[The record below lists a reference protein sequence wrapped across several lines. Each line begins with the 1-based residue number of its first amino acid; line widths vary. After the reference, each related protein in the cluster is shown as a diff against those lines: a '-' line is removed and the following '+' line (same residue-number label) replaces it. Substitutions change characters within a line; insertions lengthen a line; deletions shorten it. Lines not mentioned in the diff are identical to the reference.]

1 MAKKVV
7 KKTAKKAALPPGI
20 KAVKN
25 KIAKHDAKRAVKAGK
40 PTKGRAAKKAP
51 NPQQKPKAVKL
62 GPGTITV
69 NDGPPM
75 EVQGMTVTPEPK
87 RKIGKSPALA
97 APYGKPGVQD
107 NTLKGMSGLGDMT
120 PAVHDFAKAFKN
132 MIGPPPKRSA
142 ASLLG
147 DEAPPQI
154 NGVTLRELVTT
165 FIADNKRF
173 GELTAYAKAA
183 GFDAQAFAIVAVLHL
198 PYMRETKAAVELY
211 TKMLADG

>member
-1 MAKKVV
+1 MV
-7 KKTAKKAALPPGI
+7 KKTVKKPAKKA
-20 KAVKN
+20 VKKPDRKTAE
-25 KIAKHDAKRAVKAGK
+25 KISDAKVAAARAKVEAKK
-40 PTKGRAAKKAP
+40 PTKGKAAKKAP

-62 GPGTITV
+62 GPGTV
-69 NDGPPM
+69 SMNGGPPM

-87 RKIGKSPALA
+87 RKVGKSPALA
-97 APYGKPGVQD
+97 APYG
-107 NTLKGMSGLGDMT
+107 MT
-120 PAVHDFAKAFKN
+120 PAVHDFATAFKS
-132 MIGPPPKRSA
+132 MIAGPPKRSA

-173 GELTAYAKAA
+173 GEITAYAKSA